1 MMMLIMGGQSNQ
13 WWRCLI
19 WLTSIDIKTK
29 FNQQSSWVAASFC
42 LRQKIDM
49 VGNDRY
55 LTNKHELILL
65 ITIDIWS
72 LFDQQ
77 SWRGCCIILPQKILI
92 LMLMMISLRSIDITS
107 LFDQQS
113 SWVVALFC
121 SPKRLSLLLQSAI
134 ATSPPHN
141 PTELLQPSFLC
152 LSLIIIWSCNAFFN
166 HISRYMTRWT
176 ELYQTWRIFPVRM
189 CKLKNMIFTGGRGGG
204 GSLHSRLWFPDH
216 AVAFAHSGD
225 VEVGESLMA

>member
-1 MMMLIMGGQSNQ
+1 MMTSIMGGQSNQ

-19 WLTSIDIKTK
+19 WLTSIDIKSK

-42 LRQKIDM
+42 LRQKLDM

-77 SWRGCCIILPQKILI
+77 SWCGCCIILPKKILI
-92 LMLMMISLRSIDITS
+92 LMLMMISLRSIDIMS

-113 SWVVALFC
+113 SWIVALFC
-121 SPKRLSLLLQSAI
+121 SPKRLSLLSQSAI

-141 PTELLQPSFLC
+141 PTELLQLSVLYVSFCICTCISFTFVFVFSCYSQQQQTPSPQSDWTPSTIFSVSFIDYYLVMQC
-152 LSLIIIWSCNAFFN
+152 VFWIIFHIIW
-166 HISRYMTRWT
+166 
-176 ELYQTWRIFPVRM
+176 
-189 CKLKNMIFTGGRGGG
+189 
-204 GSLHSRLWFPDH
+204 
-216 AVAFAHSGD
+216 
-225 VEVGESLMA
+225 